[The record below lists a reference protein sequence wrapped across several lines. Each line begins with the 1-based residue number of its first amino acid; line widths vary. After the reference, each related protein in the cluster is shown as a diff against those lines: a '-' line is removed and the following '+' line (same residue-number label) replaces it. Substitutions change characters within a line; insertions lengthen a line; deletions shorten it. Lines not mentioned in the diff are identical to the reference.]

1 MEIVLE
7 LSCCK
12 HPPAKALRHHWAANK
27 EALLSYME
35 KTHAGVKGIVT
46 NSVGEDIYCQ
56 MVVNS
61 TLLLLQ
67 ENLYLVPRCSCQ
79 VLIGT

>member
-12 HPPAKALRHHWAANK
+12 HPPGKALRWEANK
-27 EALLSYME
+27 EALFFYMQ

-46 NSVGEDIYCQ
+46 NTVGEDIYCQ